1 MSFIRWGLLVFCF
14 VFVACQS
21 VDNESLNL
29 KNQTWS
35 LVSANDSIRLDSV
48 NPSDVHLAL
57 MAKEIVPDPYFRD
70 NEYKVQ
76 WVGESDWC
84 FQTTFDVPGS
94 LLKQE
99 EINLVF
105 KGLDTYAQVWL
116 NDQLLIKT
124 DNMFRQWVVTVK
136 EWLVNERNQLKVCF
150 TSPIAINQ
158 DKQRLYGIPLPE
170 VRAFTRKAPYQFGWD
185 WGPRLVTMGI
195 WKPAYLEGWSHAR
208 MADVFVKQQ
217 DVTDSIAHLT
227 ILTTIESTENNQAV
241 LKLSIN
247 GKPMKTVDVDLHP
260 GNNTCEIPVTLFDP
274 QLWYPN
280 GMGEAQLTAFQVDL
294 HLEENIQTTTVL
306 SGIRK
311 IELIQERDSL
321 GAGFGFRVND
331 RDLYIKGANYIPQDN
346 FPSRVT
352 LAQTRDLLLMAQE
365 SNINML
371 RVWGGG
377 VYESDDFYSLCDSL
391 GILIWQD
398 FMFAGTVYP
407 GDEEF
412 VQNVSQEAKEQ
423 VIRLRNHPC
432 IALWCGNNE
441 VDEAWHNW
449 GWQKSLG
456 YSRADSTRLWNDYL
470 YLFEGILPETV
481 NEFAPATVYVPSSPA
496 NGWGRDKAYR
506 QGDVHYWG
514 VWWGNEPFETYNEKV
529 GRFVSE
535 YGFQG
540 MPDMRTIESFTLPE
554 DRNLGS
560 EVMAVHQKHPR
571 GKELIRDYMER
582 DYLIPSKLEDYIYV
596 SQLLQ
601 ARGIKTAIE
610 AHRRAKPY
618 NIGTLYWQFNDCW
631 PVTSWSGIDVDHRWK
646 ALQYSVRK
654 AYDRFLISF
663 TQEKDSL
670 SIWMVGDCY
679 VDRTPQLTWQ
689 LITFDGDTLAAGK
702 NTFAFPMGSSV
713 VALKLD
719 LRSLLIPLSVK
730 NKVVLKA
737 SVRDQNESLV
747 DALHYF
753 CRPKELL
760 LSPDPGLSL
769 SAIPDT
775 LKYQITLTTRKLAKN
790 IWLQS
795 STDGWFSNNYFD
807 LLPGET
813 QTISFTPH
821 KASKSLPIFT
831 VTSLGQIN

>member
-1 MSFIRWGLLVFCF
+1 
-14 VFVACQS
+14 
-21 VDNESLNL
+21 
-29 KNQTWS
+29 
-35 LVSANDSIRLDSV
+35 
-48 NPSDVHLAL
+48 
-57 MAKEIVPDPYFRD
+57 
-70 NEYKVQ
+70 
-76 WVGESDWC
+76 
-84 FQTTFDVPGS
+84 
-94 LLKQE
+94 
-99 EINLVF
+99 
-105 KGLDTYAQVWL
+105 
-116 NDQLLIKT
+116 
-124 DNMFRQWVVTVK
+124 
-136 EWLVNERNQLKVCF
+136 
-150 TSPIAINQ
+150 
-158 DKQRLYGIPLPE
+158 
-170 VRAFTRKAPYQFGWD
+170 
-185 WGPRLVTMGI
+185 
-195 WKPAYLEGWSHAR
+195 
-208 MADVFVKQQ
+208 
-217 DVTDSIAHLT
+217 
-227 ILTTIESTENNQAV
+227 
-241 LKLSIN
+241 
-247 GKPMKTVDVDLHP
+247 
-260 GNNTCEIPVTLFDP
+260 
-274 QLWYPN
+274 
-280 GMGEAQLTAFQVDL
+280 
-294 HLEENIQTTTVL
+294 
-306 SGIRK
+306 
-311 IELIQERDSL
+311 
-321 GAGFGFRVND
+321 
-331 RDLYIKGANYIPQDN
+331 
-346 FPSRVT
+346 
-352 LAQTRDLLLMAQE
+352 
-365 SNINML
+365 
-371 RVWGGG
+371 
-377 VYESDDFYSLCDSL
+377 
-391 GILIWQD
+391 
-398 FMFAGTVYP
+398 
-407 GDEEF
+407 
-412 VQNVSQEAKEQ
+412 
-423 VIRLRNHPC
+423 
-432 IALWCGNNE
+432 

-456 YSRADSTRLWNDYL
+456 YSRADSTRLWNDYQ

-540 MPDMRTIESFTLPE
+540 MPDRRTIESFTLPE

-571 GKELIRDYMER
+571 GKELIGEYMER

-618 NIGTLYWQFNDCW
+618 NMGTLYWQFNDCW

-646 ALQYSVRK
+646 ALQYSVQK

-737 SVRDQNESLV
+737 SVRDQNESLA

-775 LKYQITLTTRKLAKN
+775 LKYKITLTTRKLAKN